1 MTELFVPRT
10 NSFLQENEREC
21 KTLIRYSLELEQ
33 SGQLL
38 DPESPEIS
46 PDLPKCAPQFHN
58 SNGLVAKY
66 DNATSKTSECF
77 KKKSLSA
84 IKL

>member
-21 KTLIRYSLELEQ
+21 KSLIRYSLELEQ
-33 SGQLL
+33 SG
-38 DPESPEIS
+38 PESLEIN